1 METKPNDTIDFKEIS
16 SSELLEYISFKSE
29 YPKEAELAFAEF
41 CRRFEKDL
49 LQKAEIYCLR
59 FGYNE
64 IIALDAATC
73 AFARIWKYPTFDAT
87 KSKHK
92 SIDRAILLWMYPI
105 MYTQILKF
113 EHAATCADPNEE
125 EALEIITNLDSLVD
139 KISDSDRIEDKK
151 SLKKNLQILESAFI
165 GLTDKHKVIYLTY
178 KAYER
183 VGKNIPRSVSKKL
196 QETLELVPVTIRIY
210 KRDANKHV
218 DNYLKEN
225 NARKQQP

>member
-1 METKPNDTIDFKEIS
+1 MKSLPWMQRPV
-16 SSELLEYISFKSE
+16 LL
-29 YPKEAELAFAEF
+29 PEF
-41 CRRFEKDL
+41 
-49 LQKAEIYCLR
+49 
-59 FGYNE
+59 GS
-64 IIALDAATC
+64 T
-73 AFARIWKYPTFDAT
+73 PTFDGA

-139 KISDSDRIEDKK
+139 KISDSDQIEDKK
-151 SLKKNLQILESAFI
+151 SLKKNLQILESAFV
-165 GLTDKHKVIYLTY
+165 GLTEKHKVIYLTY